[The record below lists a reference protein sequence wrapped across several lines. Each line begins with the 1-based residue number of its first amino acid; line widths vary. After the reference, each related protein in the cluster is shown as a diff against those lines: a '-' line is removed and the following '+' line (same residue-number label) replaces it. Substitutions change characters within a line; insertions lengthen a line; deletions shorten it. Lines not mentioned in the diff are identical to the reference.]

1 MKLIPTGW
9 QTVGPFFS
17 IGLDRLCNENI
28 AVGKFEGERI
38 AIAGRVLDGDGAPVP
53 DALLEIWQA
62 DARGIYPGCHSSY
75 HEASSHNATGNAGP
89 ENRFRGFAR
98 VATNE
103 RGEFRFESIK
113 PGSVSDGGGQGQAP
127 HLLVSVFM
135 RGLLTRLVTRIYF
148 PSDPRNASDL
158 VLGLVPA
165 ERRNTLIARA
175 ASDEVGS
182 YTWNVV
188 LQGPEETVFF
198 AC

>member
-1 MKLIPTGW
+1 MKLVPTGW

-17 IGLDRLCNENI
+17 IGLERLCNEDI
-28 AVGKFEGERI
+28 AAANVEGERI

-62 DARGIYPGCHSSY
+62 DAQGIYPGQDSVNPA
-75 HEASSHNATGNAGP
+75 ASNNTGPQNH
-89 ENRFRGFAR
+89 FRGFAR

-103 RGEFRFESIK
+103 RGEFRFTTIE
-113 PGSVSDGGGQGQAP
+113 PGSVRDDGGQAHAP

-148 PSDPRNASDL
+148 PDDPRNASDL

-165 ERRNTLIARA
+165 ERRNTLMARV
-175 ASDEVGS
+175 ASGEAGS
-182 YTWNVV
+182 YTWNIV

>member
-1 MKLIPTGW
+1 MKLVPTGW

-17 IGLDRLCNENI
+17 IGLERLCNENI
-28 AVGKFEGERI
+28 AAAHLEGERI

-62 DARGIYPGCHSSY
+62 DAQGVYPG
-75 HEASSHNATGNAGP
+75 HNASNSAGH
-89 ENRFRGFAR
+89 ENRFRGFTR

-103 RGEFRFESIK
+103 RGEFRFASIK
-113 PGSVSDGGGQGQAP
+113 PGSVSDGGGQTHAP
-127 HLLVSVFM
+127 HLVVSVFM

-148 PSDPRNASDL
+148 PDDPRNAADV

-165 ERRNTLIARA
+165 ERRNALIARVA
-175 ASDEVGS
+175 TGARGS
-182 YTWNVV
+182 YTWDVV